1 MKKITILF
9 CLFIAF
15 SSYSQNEKEMLDAGI
30 KKGTVKKIFKSFS
43 GDIFVAIDRW
53 AVTGSGKLS
62 KKFIKS
68 AEKLGID
75 KIYLG
80 QKLKDARK
88 VRMNAIA
95 AGLSGAAAGYAASQP
110 KATPIKPTPKKSSYS
125 NPGGYSTD
133 GAYSNPGGN
142 STYDSSPTYVSPT
155 YVSPTYVSPIYN
167 SGNSETIV
175 YGKDEYGFDKEAG
188 KIKDDG
194 YGGTTIYGKDQYG
207 FDKEV
212 GKTKADDYGGTT
224 IYGKDQYGFDKE
236 VGKTKADDYGGT
248 MVYGKD
254 QYGFD
259 KEVRKYVKNSSG
271 TFDIME
277 KDSYGFW
284 KKVGSISKIPN

>member
-15 SSYSQNEKEMLDAGI
+15 SSYSQSEKEMLDAGI

-43 GDIFVAIDRW
+43 GDINIAIDRW

-75 KIYLG
+75 KKYLG

-88 VRMNAIA
+88 VRMTAIA

-110 KATPIKPTPKKSSYS
+110 KATPVNSNSKKSSYS

-142 STYDSSPTYVSPT
+142 SNYVSSPTYVSPT
-155 YVSPTYVSPIYN
+155 YVSPTYN

-175 YGKDEYGFDKEAG
+175 YGKDQYGFDKEAG
-188 KIKDDG
+188 KIKDNGYGGTTIYGKDQYGFDKEVGKTQADG

-212 GKTKADDYGGTT
+212 GKSKDNGYGET
-224 IYGKDQYGFDKE
+224 I
-236 VGKTKADDYGGT
+236 
-248 MVYGKD
+248 VYGKD

>member
-155 YVSPTYVSPIYN
+155 YVSPIYN

>member
-1 MKKITILF
+1 MKKIIILF

-95 AGLSGAAAGYAASQP
+95 AGLSGAAAGYAAAAVSAHAGDA
-110 KATPIKPTPKKSSYS
+110 ATMLLLERVVNLLLMLLSACLS
-125 NPGGYSTD
+125 N
-133 GAYSNPGGN
+133 
-142 STYDSSPTYVSPT
+142 
-155 YVSPTYVSPIYN
+155 
-167 SGNSETIV
+167 
-175 YGKDEYGFDKEAG
+175 
-188 KIKDDG
+188 
-194 YGGTTIYGKDQYG
+194 
-207 FDKEV
+207 
-212 GKTKADDYGGTT
+212 
-224 IYGKDQYGFDKE
+224 
-236 VGKTKADDYGGT
+236 
-248 MVYGKD
+248 
-254 QYGFD
+254 
-259 KEVRKYVKNSSG
+259 
-271 TFDIME
+271 
-277 KDSYGFW
+277 
-284 KKVGSISKIPN
+284 

>member
-15 SSYSQNEKEMLDAGI
+15 SSYSQSEKEMLDAGI

-43 GDIFVAIDRW
+43 GDINIAIDRW

-75 KIYLG
+75 KKYLG

-88 VRMNAIA
+88 VRMTAIA

-110 KATPIKPTPKKSSYS
+110 KATPVNSTSKKSSYS

-142 STYDSSPTYVSPT
+142 SNYVSSPTYVSPT
-155 YVSPTYVSPIYN
+155 YVSPTYVSPYN

-175 YGKDEYGFDKEAG
+175 YGKDQYGFDKEAG

-212 GKTKADDYGGTT
+212 GKSKDNGYGET
-224 IYGKDQYGFDKE
+224 I
-236 VGKTKADDYGGT
+236 
-248 MVYGKD
+248 VYGKD

-259 KEVRKYVKNSSG
+259 KEVRKYVKNSFG